1 MRRDWRRC
9 LMAAGLFVAAAR
21 AEAPPSFA
29 VAYPLAIEPG
39 AKAYVLELPQDAYA
53 WATLDAGLAD
63 VVVVD
68 GQGRQVTAGPY
79 VAAPPGWHPVTLDA
93 PLLPVP
99 STADGIAGPRIQ
111 RSTTGDIIIE
121 PGAAPADGAP
131 HEWLID
137 ARQPVAPERLEFAPF
152 PREASLGIDIDSSH
166 NLQDWTP
173 LVRDASVVMLG
184 KGDDAVDVRVVKL
197 AGSPARYYRVRV
209 SRGDAPWGTSATT
222 VTLSGNV
229 EDATSKDVAK
239 RRWFVV
245 APTDTRSSGQGVDY
259 DYRLP
264 AALPVSA
271 LRVKLGKSD
280 SVARFD
286 AIAVEGEMSGE
297 QLGTLVVTPGA
308 DTEASPSLSVPAA
321 RRDLLRLHS
330 ATPLR
335 EAPQLSVGWRPD
347 RIVFLPEGQGPYR
360 LLVGSRSARRLAW
373 PIADAMTALRTD
385 GGPAWRPAPATVG
398 EAKELEGRKAVE
410 GTTPFDWTRPLLWIV
425 LLLGAALVAGMAA
438 SLLRKPRPGAE

>member
-9 LMAAGLFVAAAR
+9 LLAAGLFVAAAR

-29 VAYPLAIEPG
+29 VAYPITFQPG

-53 WATLDAGLAD
+53 WATRDAGLAD

-79 VAAPPGWHPVTLDA
+79 VAAPPGWHPVTLEA
-93 PLLPVP
+93 SLLPVP
-99 STADGIAGPRIQ
+99 STADGIAGPRIR
-111 RSTTGDIIIE
+111 RSTTGDILIE
-121 PGAAPADGAP
+121 PGAAPADGVP
-131 HEWLID
+131 REWLLD

-152 PREASLGIDIDSSH
+152 PRDASLGVDIDASQ

-173 LVRDASVVMLG
+173 LVRDASVAMLG
-184 KGDDAVDVRVVKL
+184 KGDGAVDVRVVKL

-209 SRGDAPWGTSATT
+209 SRGDSPWGTNAAT

-229 EDATSKDVAK
+229 EDTTSKDVAK
-239 RRWFVV
+239 RRWLDL
-245 APTDTRSSGQGVDY
+245 APTDTRTSGQGVDY

-271 LRVKLGKSD
+271 LKVKLGKSD
-280 SVARFD
+280 SVGRFD

-297 QLGTLVVTPGA
+297 QLGTLVVTPGT
-308 DTEASPSLSVPAA
+308 DSEATPHLSVSAA

-335 EAPQLSVGWRPD
+335 EAPRLSVGWRPD

-360 LLVGSRSARRLAW
+360 LLVGSLTARRLAW
-373 PIADAMTALRTD
+373 PIGDAMAALRTD

-398 EAKELEGRKAVE
+398 DAQELDGRKAIE
-410 GTTPFDWTRPLLWIV
+410 GTTRFDWTRPLLWIV
-425 LLLGAALVAGMAA
+425 LLLGAALVVGMAA
-438 SLLRKPRPGAE
+438 SLLRKPRPEGE